1 MTRKSERRPITLKHH
16 LWSLGLLTLWSL
28 IAAVSWATS
37 SYETSLRYGNDP
49 DWLNLFGRYLVSNG
63 AWILFAPAICILF
76 MRFPY
81 HPQQVLRFCLAHI
94 IAGLPLCALRD
105 ATSSYLINTLY
116 GGSYPLFGYGPL
128 LFHFLHYAM
137 FLAVFNGFFFYRE
150 FRRRQVLTSQLET
163 QLARS
168 QLKLLRMQLQ
178 PHFLFNTLNT
188 IASLNLHDVKAA
200 NRMISRLS
208 DLLRISLADMGRQE
222 VPLRKEVDFLKR
234 YLEIE
239 QIRFGDRLAIEMD
252 IPPELLEAHVP
263 NLILQPIVEN
273 AVRHGIQRTASP
285 GRITVGARRR
295 GGDLVVEI
303 GDNGPGFD
311 GHRPPASQQ
320 LGLSNTRERLAKMYG
335 GAAALE
341 IVDNATGDNATGD
354 NAMGD
359 NDAGDHDVKGALV
372 RLTLPFHTAPIG
384 GDSAESADS
393 AETAN
398 SGDEPIH
405 E

>member
-1 MTRKSERRPITLKHH
+1 M
-16 LWSLGLLTLWSL
+16 
-28 IAAVSWATS
+28 
-37 SYETSLRYGNDP
+37 
-49 DWLNLFGRYLVSNG
+49 
-63 AWILFAPAICILF
+63 
-76 MRFPY
+76 
-81 HPQQVLRFCLAHI
+81 RFCLVHI
-94 IAGLPLCALRD
+94 AAGLAISMLRD
-105 ATSSYLINTLY
+105 ALSSWLLNTIYGASYSLY
-116 GGSYPLFGYGPL
+116 GIGSALY
-128 LFHFLHYAM
+128 HFLHYAM
-137 FLAVFNGFFFYRE
+137 FLAMFNGFFFYRE
-150 FRRRQVLTSQLET
+150 YRRRQVLTSQLET

-239 QIRFGDRLAIEMD
+239 QIRFGDRLAVDMD
-252 IPPELLEAHVP
+252 IPPGLLEAHVP

-285 GRITVGARRR
+285 GRITIVARRR

-341 IVDNATGDNATGD
+341 VGGNATGGNSTDGNNEG
-354 NAMGD
+354 G

-384 GDSAESADS
+384 GDSAESAVS
-393 AETAN
+393 AETAK
-398 SGDEPIH
+398 SEDEASH